1 MPHRFIDTVLIV
13 DGAST
18 AAYLAPAFRAY
29 GIRCAHVIS
38 DPDLPEIY
46 RNQFVPSDYIRQ
58 VQHHGDVDATLAQL
72 RDLRIGAVLHG
83 LDFAVEERGV
93 SALLGANGAGK
104 TTTLRAVSGMVRT
117 GGSIRRRRRLRRP
130 AHLGRD
136 PDLSAPGAV
145 VALPRRGARPVDRP
159 ARRW

>member
-46 RNQFVPSDYIRQ
+46 RNQFVPSDYIR
-58 VQHHGDVDATLAQL
+58 
-72 RDLRIGAVLHG
+72 
-83 LDFAVEERGV
+83 
-93 SALLGANGAGK
+93 
-104 TTTLRAVSGMVRT
+104 
-117 GGSIRRRRRLRRP
+117 GSSITAISTRRSR
-130 AHLGRD
+130 
-136 PDLSAPGAV
+136 S
-145 VALPRRGARPVDRP
+145 
-159 ARRW
+159 